1 MADRDTY
8 HHGDLRE
15 ALVAAGLTLT
25 RAEGP
30 DALTVRAATRVAG
43 VSPTAAYR
51 HFADRQ
57 ALLSAVAGAIHARM
71 AAGMGPQHATAASTP
86 ERAIV
91 GLRAVGM
98 GYIRFAMEEPG
109 WFTVAFFAGVR
120 HFPQLDEAP
129 PYRALSAALDAL
141 LTSGLISPEQ
151 RIDAEWPCWSTVHG
165 FAEMVLRG
173 PLNDLP
179 ETEVLRLADRAV
191 DCIIAGVLARPPT

>member
-1 MADRDTY
+1 MADRDSY
-8 HHGDLRE
+8 HHGDLRG

-57 ALLSAVAGAIHARM
+57 ALLSAVAQAIHERM
-71 AAGMGPQHATAASTP
+71 AAGMDPQNASAISTP
-86 ERAIV
+86 GRAIA
-91 GLRAVGM
+91 GLHAVGM
-98 GYIRFAMEEPG
+98 GYIRFAIEEPG

-120 HFPQLDEAP
+120 DFPHLDQAP
-129 PYRALSAALDAL
+129 PYRALGAALDGL
-141 LTSGLISPEQ
+141 VTSGLISPEQ

-165 FAEMVLRG
+165 FAEMALRG
-173 PLNDLP
+173 PLTGHAEAD
-179 ETEVLRLADRAV
+179 VLRLADRAV
-191 DCIIAGVLARPPT
+191 NCIITGVLTGSEP